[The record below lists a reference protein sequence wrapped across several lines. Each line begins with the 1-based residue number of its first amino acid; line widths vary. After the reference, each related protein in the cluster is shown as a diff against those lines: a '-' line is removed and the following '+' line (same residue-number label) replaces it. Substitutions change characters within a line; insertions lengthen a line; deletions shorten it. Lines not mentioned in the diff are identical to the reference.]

1 MSSNRNRQSDFLNF
15 QRVLLGSALE
25 GKDKEYKPYVGADWP
40 DAETVA
46 GLIFIKSS
54 GKITNPKTLE
64 KVDLILTYYEQ
75 RRKAYFMTWGSDILT
90 KLSYLVGDPKLVRDA
105 NERVQRR

>member
-1 MSSNRNRQSDFLNF
+1 MSSRNRQNDFLNF

-25 GKDKEYKPYVGADWP
+25 GKDHDYKPYVGADWP
-40 DAETVA
+40 DAQTVA
-46 GLIFIKSS
+46 GLIYIKKS
-54 GKITNPKTLE
+54 GKIKNPKTLE
-64 KVDLILTYYEQ
+64 KIDSILLFYEEK
-75 RRKAYFMTWGSDILT
+75 RKAYFMTWGSDILT